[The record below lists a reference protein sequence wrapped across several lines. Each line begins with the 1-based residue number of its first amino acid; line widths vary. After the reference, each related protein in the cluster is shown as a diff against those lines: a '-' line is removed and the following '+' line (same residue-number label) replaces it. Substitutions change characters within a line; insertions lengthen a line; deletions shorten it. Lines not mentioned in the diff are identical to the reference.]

1 MLLTGTAMSEEGR
14 DQGDPA
20 ASVGARRVRTWL
32 RRRVEAG
39 LVEVKAWVREADLVR
54 ALALLEPLTETG
66 MQQLRRHE
74 RQGRTDQVAVT
85 LRFPRTP
92 PHAFREVVLRGGWGL
107 SWDGVQRCWH
117 GAVENRAAA
126 NELRRMA
133 VPHGGVVDEG

>member
-1 MLLTGTAMSEEGR
+1 MNGDGQDR
-14 DQGDPA
+14 DDPA
-20 ASVGARRVRTWL
+20 ASVGARRVRTWR

-54 ALALLEPLTETG
+54 ATALLEPLTEAG

-74 RQGRTDQVAVT
+74 RQGQTNQVAVT
-85 LRFPRTP
+85 VRFPRTP
-92 PHAFREVVLRGGWGL
+92 PHAFREGVLRGELGL
-107 SWDGVQRCWH
+107 SWDGARKCWH

-126 NELRRMA
+126 NELRRVA